1 MANSMINN
9 NFEKGTHEH
18 LHRVYGIDGSYHNLI
33 STITSKQ
40 FHHIDYAIDDL
51 TAESK
56 GLINPSI
63 LHKSKWSINNDRQEK
78 ECR

>member
-1 MANSMINN
+1 MINN
-9 NFEKGTHEH
+9 NFEKGTVEH
-18 LHRVYGIDGSYHNLI
+18 RYRVHGIDGSYHNLI
-33 STITSKQ
+33 STILSKQ
-40 FHHIDYAIDDL
+40 FHHIKIAIDDL
-51 TAESK
+51 TADPK

>member
-1 MANSMINN
+1 MAKSMINKI
-9 NFEKGTHEH
+9 EKGTVEH
-18 LHRVYGIDGSYHNLI
+18 RYRVHWITGSYHNSI
-33 STITSKQ
+33 STILSKQ

-56 GLINPSI
+56 RLINSWI